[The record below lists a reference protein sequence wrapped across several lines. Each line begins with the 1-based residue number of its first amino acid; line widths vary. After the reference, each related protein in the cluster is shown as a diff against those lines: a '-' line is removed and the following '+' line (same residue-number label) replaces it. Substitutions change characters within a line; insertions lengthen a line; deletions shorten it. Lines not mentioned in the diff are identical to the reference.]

1 MFGAAEKEKG
11 APVCRCRRGPGPRS
25 SAVGSSARTSET
37 TGDQIEAAK
46 AARARQ
52 DEADRE
58 AGLKAAAAKAPQM
71 KVATD
76 SGKRQLSSNPDAVRW
91 ADCILRGRGAEV
103 ALRSCTGEG

>member
-1 MFGAAEKEKG
+1 MLAAWPYGFAESVLLLFSCGFK
-11 APVCRCRRGPGPRS
+11 P
-25 SAVGSSARTSET
+25 RTSET

-76 SGKRQLSSNPDAVRW
+76 SGKRQLSSNPDAVP
-91 ADCILRGRGAEV
+91 GAQK
-103 ALRSCTGEG
+103 A